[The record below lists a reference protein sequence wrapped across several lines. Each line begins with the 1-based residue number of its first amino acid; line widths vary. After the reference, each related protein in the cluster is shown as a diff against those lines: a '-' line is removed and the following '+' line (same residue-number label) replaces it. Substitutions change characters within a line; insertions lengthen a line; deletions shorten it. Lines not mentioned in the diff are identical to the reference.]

1 MKLRTYNIGVRPAQ
15 PQEPIKVADGMV
27 IELNHSEITILAK
40 DGRSFYDLRLNEDG
54 SLEVRLSEV
63 VKHKSKLL
71 DTRISVHPVACNV
84 VRIERGIYRE
94 GKSDG

>member
-1 MKLRTYNIGVRPAQ
+1 MKIQVYNLGARPTQ
-15 PQEPIKVADGMV
+15 PQEPIKIADGM
-27 IELNHSEITILAK
+27 ILELNHSEITILAK
-40 DGRSFYDLRLNEDG
+40 DNRSFYELRLNEDG

-63 VKHKSKLL
+63 VKHEGKLL